1 MPLEYPLEEPSW
13 IPEFSEGII
22 DPIIPD
28 WFAMLDLLIKP
39 GLGFEINQKL
49 LKKYGKR
56 FFNLIETRLEL
67 KVIGEKGIR
76 TALNL
81 KKGKETQ

>member
-22 DPIIPD
+22 DPIIPNS
-28 WFAMLDLLIKP
+28 FAMLEPFTKP
-39 GLGFEINQKL
+39 LGFEINQKL

-56 FFNLIETRLEL
+56 FFNLTETRLKL

-81 KKGKETQ
+81 KKRKETQ

>member
-1 MPLEYPLEEPSW
+1 MLEV
-13 IPEFSEGII
+13 
-22 DPIIPD
+22 
-28 WFAMLDLLIKP
+28 LIKP

>member
-1 MPLEYPLEEPSW
+1 MLEP
-13 IPEFSEGII
+13 FT
-22 DPIIPD
+22 
-28 WFAMLDLLIKP
+28 KP
-39 GLGFEINQKL
+39 LGFEINQKL

-56 FFNLIETRLEL
+56 FFNLTETRLKL

-81 KKGKETQ
+81 KKRKETQ

>member
-1 MPLEYPLEEPSW
+1 
-13 IPEFSEGII
+13 
-22 DPIIPD
+22 
-28 WFAMLDLLIKP
+28 MLDLLIKP

-76 TALNL
+76 TAR
-81 KKGKETQ
+81 KETQ